1 MPGRLASVVALCA
14 SFLAGYSTAMAAGQT
29 SGAPVVA
36 SCANPRLPPEL
47 VEGAIAPPASPLPI
61 VTGVAPKVKLRLAVA
76 ANEENRMVGLMCVLK
91 LRPSEGMIFVFPRD
105 DEWDFWMKNTL
116 VPLDMIWLD
125 SDGTITTVAA
135 NVPSSTLQTPDAA
148 VARRDGHG
156 RFVIE
161 LRAGEAAREKLV
173 VGTRLQ
179 LPPLQVESP

>member
-1 MPGRLASVVALCA
+1 MPNRLVYLALGIVVSLGAANAPAS
-14 SFLAGYSTAMAAGQT
+14 AAAA
-29 SGAPVVA
+29 APVVA

-47 VEGAIAPPASPLPI
+47 VEGTIATPASPLPI
-61 VTGVAPKVKLRLAVA
+61 VTGITSKVKLRLAVA
-76 ANEENRMVGLMCVLK
+76 ASEQNRMVGLMCVLK

-116 VPLDMIWLD
+116 TPLDMIWLD
-125 SDGTITTVAA
+125 ADGTITTVAA
-135 NVPSSTLQTPDAA
+135 NVPSSTLATPDAA
-148 VARRDGHG
+148 VARRNGHG

-161 LRAGEAAREKLV
+161 LRAGEAARAKLA